1 MIYDYAVI
9 GAGPA
14 GSFMAY
20 LLQQNGYKSILLE
33 RRIAIDEK
41 TCGGFLPNQGRMLLE
56 NAGIRIQELLQQD
69 CAIIRRTIQV
79 HAGSEKKYHCSEG
92 YYGLGIRRQLLDSF
106 LLQQARNSG
115 ADVRM
120 NCTVQSVLHSGQII
134 EAAGVQARNII
145 WAIGAR
151 GITHLT
157 DYKHDVNI
165 QKALEKQTIG
175 ISEIIR
181 GRTVSPQLSPDTIRF
196 WYDDDRHGYFWVIPI
211 GKNLWNIGYWTNQK
225 NNTLMERFR
234 LQKAQ
239 YVFPFLN
246 EVETVRNPR
255 GAFCGNSNIAAFL
268 SGNGCGDVG
277 GFNHWETGEGIT
289 PAFMSCAAL
298 MEKINEFEKNPLPRK
313 FEGYYGNA
321 HMYHR

>member
-41 TCGGFLPNQGRMLLE
+41 TCGGFLPNQGRILLE
-56 NAGIRIQELLQQD
+56 NAGIQMQELLQQD
-69 CAIIRRTIQV
+69 CAIIHRTVQV
-79 HAGSEKKYHCSEG
+79 HAGSKKQYCCSDG
-92 YYGLGIRRQLLDSF
+92 YYGLGIRRQILDSF
-106 LLQQARNSG
+106 LLQQAKNSG
-115 ADVRM
+115 AAVRM
-120 NCTVQSVLHSGQII
+120 NCTVRSVLRSGQII
-134 EAAGVQARNII
+134 EAAGVQARNVI

-151 GITHLT
+151 GITYLT

-165 QKALEKQTIG
+165 RKALKKQTIG

-181 GRTVSPQLSPDTIRF
+181 GQTVSSQLSPDTVYF
-196 WYDDDRHGYFWVIPI
+196 WYDDDRHGYFWAIPI
-211 GKNLWNIGYWTNQK
+211 GRNLWNIGYWTNQK
-225 NNTLMERFR
+225 NNMLMDCFR
-234 LQKAQ
+234 IQKAQ
-239 YVFPFLN
+239 YVSPFLDG
-246 EVETVRNPR
+246 VETVCNPR
-255 GAFCGNSNIAAFL
+255 GAFCGNSNIAAIL
-268 SGNGCGDVG
+268 SENGCGDVG

-298 MEKINEFEKNPLPRK
+298 IEKINKFKKNSFVRK
-313 FEGYYGNA
+313 V
-321 HMYHR
+321 

>member
-33 RRIAIDEK
+33 RRSVIDEK
-41 TCGGFLPNQGRMLLE
+41 TCGGFLPNHGRILLE
-56 NAGIRIQELLQQD
+56 NAGIQTQELFQQD
-69 CAIIRRTIQV
+69 CAIIRRTIQI
-79 HAGSEKKYHCSEG
+79 HAGSEKQYLCSDG

-115 ADVRM
+115 AEVRM
-120 NCTVQSVLHSGQII
+120 NCTVRSVLRSGQII
-134 EAAGVQARNII
+134 EAMGVQARNII

-165 QKALEKQTIG
+165 RKALEKQTIG

-181 GRTVSPQLSPDTIRF
+181 GRSVSPQLSSDTIRF

-211 GKNLWNIGYWTNQK
+211 GNNLWNIGYWTNQK
-225 NNTLMERFR
+225 NNMLMDRFR
-234 LQKAQ
+234 LHKAQ
-239 YVFPFLN
+239 YVIPFLD
-246 EVETVRNPR
+246 EIETVCNPR
-255 GAFCGNSNIAAFL
+255 GAFCGNSNIAGFL
-268 SGNGCGDVG
+268 SGYSCGDVG

-289 PAFMSCAAL
+289 PAFMSCVAL
-298 MEKINEFEKNPLPRK
+298 MEKINELKKNSFIRK
-313 FEGYYGNA
+313 V
-321 HMYHR
+321 